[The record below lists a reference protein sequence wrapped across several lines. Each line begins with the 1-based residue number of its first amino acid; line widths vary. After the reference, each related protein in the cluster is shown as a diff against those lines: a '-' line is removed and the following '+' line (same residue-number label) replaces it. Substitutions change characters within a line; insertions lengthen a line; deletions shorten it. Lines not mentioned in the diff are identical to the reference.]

1 MGTPGVESKLDGI
14 AKEVGEIR
22 VLIAGMM
29 PRAEVDGELARRVS
43 LEAYTSDRQS
53 LLDRVTKLEAS
64 PMKLLAWISVGSGC
78 LSLLIAA
85 IVALAGILEFALTHH

>member
-1 MGTPGVESKLDGI
+1 MGTPDVGSKLDGI

-53 LLDRVTKLEAS
+53 LLDRLAKLEAS
-64 PMKLLAWISVGSGC
+64 PMKLLAWISVGTGC
-78 LSLLIAA
+78 LSVMIA
-85 IVALAGILEFALTHH
+85 VAVGAAGILEFALTHH